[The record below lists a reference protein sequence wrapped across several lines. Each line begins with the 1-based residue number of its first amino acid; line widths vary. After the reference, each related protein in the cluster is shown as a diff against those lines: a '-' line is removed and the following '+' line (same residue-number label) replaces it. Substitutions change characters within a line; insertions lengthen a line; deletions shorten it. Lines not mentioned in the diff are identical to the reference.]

1 MQQTFMHACMVVPC
15 VASDAC
21 VESSSYIY
29 GEYLASLSGT
39 DGHARSAHQCVRDEQ
54 SRPRAAGA
62 PTRITSRALA
72 VALVSTHPRAAGARG
87 EPEPGEPCRVARRR
101 RRRGRKCLL
110 PAAAPRMHADA
121 VRDRSRTR
129 HCCGQRALSIG
140 SSTYYSAVHTL
151 AAVTTVCTVLIVCLC
166 VFYLM

>member
-1 MQQTFMHACMVVPC
+1 MRM
-15 VASDAC
+15 
-21 VESSSYIY
+21 
-29 GEYLASLSGT
+29 
-39 DGHARSAHQCVRDEQ
+39 RVR
-54 SRPRAAGA
+54 
-62 PTRITSRALA
+62 TC
-72 VALVSTHPRAAGARG
+72 LVSTHPRAAGARG